1 MSTRSALTGGI
12 GELDRLLERK
22 QALSARDAPTATFER
37 RLKELR
43 HWQSARLARTYAD
56 LRENP
61 RYTPAVEFFLSDL
74 YGAHDFTQ
82 RDQEIVR
89 AWRYLKRS
97 LPEAPLSALGRAI
110 ELDVVTAELDH
121 AMTRAMGAG
130 ALNGSLYAQAYRK
143 VGQRESRQRQID
155 LAFAAGEDL
164 ERAVQHAWVGALLKA
179 SRAPAHA
186 AGFGVLQ
193 EFVERGYRAF
203 RHMKGAREFLSAIR
217 ERETALMEALFTGA
231 SDPFRRPASRGRK

>member
-1 MSTRSALTGGI
+1 MSAAGI

-22 QALSARDAPTATFER
+22 QALSTRDAPSPTFER

-61 RYTPAVEFFLSDL
+61 RYAPAVEFFLSDL
-74 YGAHDFTQ
+74 YGTHDFTA
-82 RDQEIVR
+82 RDQEVAR

-110 ELDVVTAELDH
+110 ELDVITAELDY
-121 AMTRAMGAG
+121 AVTRALGAG
-130 ALNGSLYAQAYRK
+130 ALNGGLYAQAYRK
-143 VGQRESRQRQID
+143 VGQREPRERQIE
-155 LAFAAGEDL
+155 LAFAAGQDL
-164 ERAVQHAWVGALLKA
+164 ERAVKHAWVGALLKA

-203 RHMKGAREFLSAIR
+203 KHMGEAGEFLATIR
-217 ERETALMEALFTGA
+217 ERETALMEALFAGA
-231 SDPFRRPASRGRK
+231 SDPFGRTASRVRK